1 MILGGKAESYQEL
14 YENAK
19 NALQTPTDAQK
30 TALSYGKLLEKP
42 LQKTI
47 VFECADQKSFQ
58 GIPFRCLKACY
69 GQEAFKEY
77 QFLWCIKK
85 DADAKQIK
93 ADFPD
98 IKIIKGKGA
107 GYKEAMATAQII
119 VSDVRLPYY
128 YLAREGQIYIRAFA
142 ETMYQKG
149 SEDVITDTLDQK
161 RMQMKDLL
169 NAAFILSRDE
179 KMTKRYL
186 QEGYQLQ
193 SVYAGKIVEMNDL
206 ETMDFKKLLEQIST
220 QQEPEGTVRLED
232 SKTKLMIIADYTSTQ
247 WWQDRLRRVLAQM
260 DFETYDVTVLT
271 PVVRDTQALKELQSL
286 NDNVRILMRSGNM
299 NADMEDYLI
308 YHCVREEYLGFAN
321 YETLTAQ
328 ISKKAIDHEWK
339 RLAGN
344 TKFDIAVV
352 CENLTQE
359 QMGFWHMLV
368 RRSDIPSKYMVS
380 WQNFR
385 QEYQRMQADE
395 NVKKAV
401 EDYVKNCEAYDT
413 LYLTAGSEVDEVKQT
428 WNLQMPMD
436 VFKDELP
443 ENFYLAKNF
452 ESGSCEYQKETYMVL
467 DKKKENGQLT
477 VTIIKEPDEKEYN
490 CISNLVNYSKESF
503 VYVLDHFTEICKT
516 HENARLYLMDSIECM
531 AEWSDTEIR
540 NRKLEDQICRI
551 YKTDLNKE
559 YLSQFKEYLAAD
571 LKHKTEDI
579 YLEEAKKLG
588 LKIVE

>member
-1 MILGGKAESYQEL
+1 MILGGRAESYEEL

-19 NALQTPTDAQK
+19 SALQTPTDAQK

-42 LQKTI
+42 LQKII
-47 VFECADQKSFQ
+47 VFECADQKTFR
-58 GIPFRCLKACY
+58 GIPYRFLKACY
-69 GQEAFKEY
+69 GKEALKDY
-77 QFLWCIKK
+77 QLLWCIKK
-85 DADAKQIK
+85 DADAGVIK
-93 ADFPD
+93 AEFPD

-107 GYKEAMATAQII
+107 GYKEALATAQII
-119 VSDVRLPYY
+119 ITDVRLPYY
-128 YLAREGQIYIRAFA
+128 YLAREEQIYIRAF
-142 ETMYQKG
+142 EEDMYQK
-149 SEDVITDTLDQK
+149 DVEAAVTDTLDQK
-161 RMQMKDLL
+161 RMQIKDLL
-169 NAAFILSRDE
+169 NAAYILSRDS
-179 KMTKRYL
+179 KMTEQYL
-186 QEGYQLQ
+186 KEGYQLQ
-193 SVYAGKIVEMNDL
+193 SVYTGKIVETGDL
-206 ETMDFKKLLEQIST
+206 ETMDFQTLLTKVST
-220 QQEPEGTVRLED
+220 KQEPADVICCGD
-232 SKTKLMIIADYTSTQ
+232 DKTKLVIIADYTTTQ
-247 WWQDRLRRVLAQM
+247 WWQDRLRRVLAHI

-286 NDNVRILMRSGNM
+286 NDNVRILMRSGHM

-308 YHCVREEYLGFAN
+308 YHCVREEYLGFSN

-344 TKFDIAVV
+344 AKFDIVIT

-368 RRSDIPSKYMVS
+368 RRSGIASKYMAS

-395 NVKKAV
+395 KVKEAV
-401 EDYVKNCEAYDT
+401 EDYVKNCEAYDK
-413 LYLTAGSEVDEVKQT
+413 LYLVAGSEVDEVKET
-428 WNLQMPMD
+428 WKLQMPMD

-443 ENFYLAKNF
+443 ERFSSEQ
-452 ESGSCEYQKETYMVL
+452 ESESCEYQKETYMVL
-467 DKKKENGQLT
+467 DEKKENGQLT
-477 VTIIKEPDEKEYN
+477 VTIIKQPDEKEYN
-490 CISNLVNYSKESF
+490 CISNLVNYSKESLIC
-503 VYVLDHFTEICKT
+503 VLNHFAEIVKA
-516 HENARLYLMDSIECM
+516 HENARLYLLDSIECM

-540 NRKLEDQICRI
+540 NRRLEDRIYKI

-559 YLSQFKEYLAAD
+559 YLSQFKEYLTAD
-571 LKHKTEDI
+571 PKHKMEDI

>member
-14 YENAK
+14 YENAQ

-69 GQEAFKEY
+69 GHEAFKEY

-85 DADAKQIK
+85 DADVKQIK

-107 GYKEAMATAQII
+107 GYKEALATAQII

-128 YLAREGQIYIRAFA
+128 YLSREGQIYIRAFA

-161 RMQMKDLL
+161 RMQIKDLL
-169 NAAFILSRDE
+169 NAAFILSRDA

-186 QEGYQLQ
+186 KEGYQLQ
-193 SVYAGKIVEMNDL
+193 SVYIGKIIEMNDL
-206 ETMDFKKLLEQIST
+206 EIMDFKKLLEQIST
-220 QQEPEGTVRLED
+220 QQELEGTVSLED

-247 WWQDRLRRVLAQM
+247 WWQDRLRRVLAHM

-286 NDNVRILMRSGNM
+286 NDNVRILMRSGHM

-308 YHCVREEYLGFAN
+308 YHCVREEYLGFSN

-328 ISKKAIDHEWK
+328 ISKKAINHEWK

-344 TKFDIAVV
+344 AKFDIVIT

-368 RRSDIPSKYMVS
+368 RRSGIVSKYMAS

-395 NVKKAV
+395 KVKEAV
-401 EDYVKNCEAYDT
+401 EDYVKNCEAYDK
-413 LYLTAGSEVDEVKQT
+413 LYLVAGSEEDEVKET
-428 WNLQMPMD
+428 WKLQVPMD

-443 ENFYLAKNF
+443 ERFSSEQ

-467 DKKKENGQLT
+467 DEKKENGQLT
-477 VTIIKEPDEKEYN
+477 VTIIKQPDEKEYN
-490 CISNLVNYSKESF
+490 CISNLVNYSKESLIC
-503 VYVLDHFTEICKT
+503 VLNHFAEIVKA
-516 HENARLYLMDSIECM
+516 HENARLYLLDSIECM

-540 NRKLEDQICRI
+540 NRRLEDKIYKI

-559 YLSQFKEYLAAD
+559 YLSQFKEYLTAD
-571 LKHKTEDI
+571 PKHKMEDI